1 MKSRTCIEGLF
12 AGADGENMGEAGT
25 QEKKIEAN
33 MYLVICKISEVFV

>member
-1 MKSRTCIEGLF
+1 MKSRTCSRC